1 MRGPN
6 PLSEIGAKGARVRRS
21 LYLIA
26 GFISIGLAVIGAILP
41 VMPTTAFVILA
52 AYCFARSS
60 PKLEARLIEHPR
72 FGPHIVRWRE
82 NGAISRPGKRAA
94 AAAFA
99 VSIVIALIFAP
110 FPWSLAPVVAAVV
123 IGGWIWT
130 RPEA

>member
-1 MRGPN
+1 M
-6 PLSEIGAKGARVRRS
+6 ARR

-26 GFISIGLAVIGAILP
+26 GFVCLGLAVIGAILP
-41 VMPTTAFVILA
+41 LMPTTVFVILA

-60 PKLEARLIEHPR
+60 PKLEARLLEHPR

-82 NGAISRPGKRAA
+82 KGAINRNGKRAA
-94 AAAFA
+94 ALAFA
-99 VSIVIALIFAP
+99 VSIVVALIFAP

-130 RPEA
+130 RPEG

>member
-1 MRGPN
+1 MRRH
-6 PLSEIGAKGARVRRS
+6 A
-21 LYLIA
+21 YLIA
-26 GFISIGLAVIGAILP
+26 GFICLGLAVIGAILP
-41 VMPTTAFVILA
+41 LMPTTVFVILA

-60 PKLEARLIEHPR
+60 PKLERRLLEHPR

-82 NGAISRPGKRAA
+82 HGAINRTGKRAA
-94 AAAFA
+94 ATAFA
-99 VSIVIALIFAP
+99 VSIAVSLIFVR